1 MTNAKQHVIDPV
13 LIKAYRQ
20 AEYEVQANPQHYILR
35 IGEVNHALVEQMKK
49 EQVTTAAYLTAFN
62 PYGQQIGLEENQRA
76 QKQLLVDLD
85 LLSIHYLQGQGRDA
99 AGVWPSEPSVLAL
112 GITLQD
118 AEILADRYGQNAF
131 VWISNLDG
139 FVSLRLRYP
148 IAIPSAQEITEWIN
162 RLPDHLQTHAKIVNP
177 SELAWIMAVRDQ
189 DLEHWLSPDSWDLN
203 QTWPIAGP
211 DGSAM
216 GVGTELDRM
225 FRLIAAGVQ
234 SLI

>member
-1 MTNAKQHVIDPV
+1 MTNAKQHVIDPA

-35 IGEVNHALVEQMKK
+35 IGEVNHSLVERMKQD
-49 EQVTTAAYLTAFN
+49 QVTTEAYLTAFN
-62 PYGQQIGLEENQRA
+62 PHSQQFGLDENQPA
-76 QKQLLVDLD
+76 QKQLLADLD
-85 LLSIHYLQGQGRDA
+85 LLSIHYLQGQGRDT
-99 AGVWPSEPSVLAL
+99 AGVWPSEPSILAL

-131 VWISNLDG
+131 VWIDNLDG

-148 IAIPSAQEITEWIN
+148 IAIPSSQEIAEWIN
-162 RLPDHLQTHAKIVNP
+162 HLPVHLQTHAKTVNP
-177 SELAWIMAVRDQ
+177 TELAWFMAVRDQ
-189 DLEHWLSPDSWDLN
+189 DLEHWLNPDSWDLN
-203 QTWPIAGP
+203 QTWPIARP
-211 DGSAM
+211 DGSPM

-234 SLI
+234 SIL

>member
-1 MTNAKQHVIDPV
+1 MKNAKHHVIDPA

-162 RLPDHLQTHAKIVNP
+162 RLPDHLQTHAEIVNP